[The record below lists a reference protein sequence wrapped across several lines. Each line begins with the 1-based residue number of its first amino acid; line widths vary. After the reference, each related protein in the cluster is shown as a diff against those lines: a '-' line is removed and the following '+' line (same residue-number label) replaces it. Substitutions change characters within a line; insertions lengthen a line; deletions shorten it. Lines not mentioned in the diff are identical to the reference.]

1 MGPLDGR
8 QVPKQY
14 LPLAGRPMLVWTL
27 EALATAA
34 PAAILLMVA
43 PQDRFELDAGMLP
56 ASLERIAD
64 GGASRAETVMAG
76 LRALAGRA
84 APDDPVLV
92 HDAARPCLAPELL
105 GRLIE
110 TLAADPDGGL
120 LALPVVDTIKAAGGE
135 PPRVAATRDRAGL
148 WLAQTP
154 QLFPYDRLYRALDR
168 ALAAGAA
175 GLARE
180 ALEVS
185 VTYAKEREQ
194 FGAPIA
200 SKQLVQ
206 ELLAAMH
213 VDIQACKGLLD
224 EVVAKK
230 LAGERCTLEVSTAK
244 LFCTEASVR
253 CADRAVQ
260 VHGGYGYIDEYP
272 VQRMLRDARVTTLY
286 EGTSQVQHLII
297 GRLITGENAF

>member
-154 QLFPYDRLYRALDR
+154 QLFPYARLYRALDR
-168 ALAAGAA
+168 ALATGAA
-175 GLARE
+175 
-180 ALEVS
+180 
-185 VTYAKEREQ
+185 VT
-194 FGAPIA
+194 
-200 SKQLVQ
+200 
-206 ELLAAMH
+206 
-213 VDIQACKGLLD
+213 D
-224 EVVAKK
+224 
-230 LAGERCTLEVSTAK
+230 
-244 LFCTEASVR
+244 EASAVELDGGR
-253 CADRAVQ
+253 PRLVAGSVANLKVTHPADRALA
-260 VHGGYGYIDEYP
+260 EFW
-272 VQRMLRDARVTTLY
+272 LARQGRAP
-286 EGTSQVQHLII
+286 EGETPLS
-297 GRLITGENAF
+297 